1 MVRKDLRNPE
11 TFDVHVTD
19 YVVSPQPIMP
29 SSLGKHMKN
38 RYIPILLGLA
48 LLTGASCSKEE
59 LAVTYFSQQGSIT
72 DGDNDEDSLME
83 RLGLVEY
90 DSVRF
95 SDGSYAVHSLR
106 NSPQN
111 SLTEFFDDKGRTI
124 ATVSRASECYA
135 QTLVYNYD
143 EAGRLSHLLRFK
155 REIFEG
161 LEPDTAGY
169 ERNEEGYLGFRQMIV
184 QLDYEHPDTARY
196 EQTNIEYDRNGD
208 AVRAYVVYG
217 KDRIVA
223 PDGYKLEVAVQPCLS
238 FWQSDINGG
247 FYVFHVRMEP
257 KNKNQSAYKVCR
269 FADFMP
275 SVESDYRNGYIV
287 KTIWHR
293 HPGMGP
299 DDADRVFI
307 SVRVGEL
314 NVYSA
319 TWNDGSKHQRAYKN
333 GLLSYTQTVSK
344 YGTLLEKETY
354 TFLPNNK
361 AKVAVESMDNPT
373 KTLKTQSVSII
384 DVPHP
389 EAYQEDMNVDCGDFR
404 WENYYFK

>member
-1 MVRKDLRNPE
+1 
-11 TFDVHVTD
+11 
-19 YVVSPQPIMP
+19 
-29 SSLGKHMKN
+29 MKT
-38 RYIPILLGLA
+38 RYTSILLGLA
-48 LLTGASCSKEE
+48 LLLCASCSKDE
-59 LAVTYFSQQGSIT
+59 LSITYFNQQNSTPGSGNEGGLRMGHT
-72 DGDNDEDSLME
+72 LMI
-83 RLGLVEY
+83 EY

-111 SLTEFFDDKGRTI
+111 SLTAFFDDKGRTI

-143 EAGRLSHLLRFK
+143 EADRLSHLLRFK

-169 ERNEEGYLGFRQMIV
+169 ERNEEGYLGFRQMIA

-247 FYVFHVRMEP
+247 FYVFHVRMKP
-257 KNKNQSAYKVCR
+257 KSKDMPAYKVCR

-275 SVESDYRNGYIV
+275 SVESDYRNGCIV

-293 HPGMGP
+293 HPSMCP

-307 SVRVGEL
+307 PARVGEL

-319 TWNDGSKHQRAYKN
+319 TGDDGSKHQRAYKN
-333 GLLSYTQTVSK
+333 GLLAYTQTVSK

-361 AKVAVESMDNPT
+361 AKVAVESMDYPT

>member
-1 MVRKDLRNPE
+1 MRTRYTLYIIVAVVAAML
-11 TFDVHVTD
+11 FVTSCNNQEEIAII
-19 YVVSPQPIMP
+19 YFKQQQ
-29 SSLGKHMKN
+29 SL
-38 RYIPILLGLA
+38 P
-48 LLTGASCSKEE
+48 
-59 LAVTYFSQQGSIT
+59 
-72 DGDNDEDSLME
+72 DNTNKEDSLIKYC
-83 RLGLVEY
+83 GLIEY

-95 SDGSYAVHSLR
+95 SDGSYAVHRLQYA
-106 NSPQN
+106 PQN
-111 SLTEFFDDKGRTI
+111 SLTEFFDNKGRTI
-124 ATVSRASECYA
+124 ATVARASECYA
-135 QTLVYNYD
+135 QTLVYDYD
-143 EAGRLSHLLRFK
+143 NEGRLSHLLEYK
-155 REIFEG
+155 SEIFDG
-161 LEPDTAGY
+161 LDSDSASYG
-169 ERNEEGYLGFRQMIV
+169 RNKEGYLGFRQMIA

-247 FYVFHVRMEP
+247 FYVFHVRMKP
-257 KNKNQSAYKVCR
+257 KSKDMPAYKVCR

-275 SVESDYRNGYIV
+275 SVESDYRNGCIV

-293 HPGMGP
+293 HPSMCP

-307 SVRVGEL
+307 PVRVGEL

-319 TWNDGSKHQRAYKN
+319 TGDDGSKHQRAYKN
-333 GLLSYTQTVSK
+333 GLLAYTQTVSK